1 MDKYTGKRLDG
12 RYEIQELIGVGGMA
26 MVYKAYDTVDDTAV
40 AIKILKD
47 EFLGNSEFMR
57 RFKNESK
64 AIAVLSHPNIVKVN
78 DVSFGDKIQYIVMEY
93 IDGITLK
100 EYISHQHVIPWKEA
114 VHFTVQILQALQ
126 HAHEKGI
133 VHRDMKPQN
142 IMLLQD
148 GTIKV
153 TDFGIARFSDN
164 ETRTMTDKAIGSV
177 HYIAPEQ
184 ARGDNTDGKADI
196 YSVGVML
203 YEMLTG
209 KLPFEA
215 DSAVSVAIM
224 QMQNDPK
231 PLREINDKIPEGIE
245 EITLRAMRK
254 DPKQRYASAK
264 EMLEAI
270 EIFRHNPS
278 VKFRYSYFVD
288 ETPTKYVESI
298 NKVPSAS
305 PEPSY
310 DDTFNNYDDVV
321 TGSVSRAIVKWI
333 TVLVA
338 LMVVAAIGLM
348 IWMMVDNNR
357 KATET
362 KDVEVPQFVGQMYDE
377 IQKKKEYK
385 FKFDISAQYQDD
397 KPMNVVLSQDPEAGS
412 KEVKENA
419 TIKLV
424 INSKST
430 TTQVPKVK
438 NYVEQEAVKKL
449 QDKYFN
455 YNIAKVNST
464 EVQKGYVIECSP
476 QEGTVQEIG
485 TAITLIV
492 SDGPAT
498 EKVEVPDVTDQ
509 SYAAADA
516 ELKSKGFTTQKAVIA
531 SAKDE
536 GVVVGTDPLAGNKLT
551 KGSLITIQVS
561 DASLQKNSLKQNV
574 PLPAEEAAQITLT
587 VYEDGKEL
595 LSKTGAPAD
604 GLELDLEINPSG
616 ATNGKKNILVKI
628 DGQNYAKYTFD
639 FKNNTVTQDFLN
651 TNYKI
656 KTKLVSEPESSKP
669 EESSEESTE
678 SSTEESSTQESS
690 TDESSA
696 SESSGSGDDT
706 ELDEYRT
713 TAISNIEGYVSVDDY
728 DAAVRDKINHVID
741 VAKKNINTLND
752 KSQID
757 EEVTLAKSDIDEIV
771 KAAESTEPPAPDES
785 SASEES
791 SGDDLEQ
798 AKQAAITEITNYM
811 NKYYYSDEEYEN
823 AKSIVSDYSS
833 KINAASSESEILDL
847 DIEAQQAIDAAPHR
861 TESETSETAES
872 PAAEMYSLS
881 RIDPSTLLFF

>member
-26 MVYKAYDTVDDTAV
+26 MVYKAYDTVDDTTV

-47 EFLGNSEFMR
+47 EFLGNSEFIR

-288 ETPTKYVESI
+288 ETPTRYVDSI

-305 PEPSY
+305 PEPAY
-310 DDTFNNYDDVV
+310 DDSYNNYDDEV
-321 TGSVSRAIVKWI
+321 TGSISKTIVKWI

-348 IWMMVDNNR
+348 IWMMVNNNM
-357 KATET
+357 KANET
-362 KDVEVPQFVGQMYDE
+362 KDVDVPQFIGQMYDE
-377 IQKKKEYK
+377 VQKDKSYK
-385 FKFDISAQYQDD
+385 FNFEITAEYQDD
-397 KPMNVVLSQDPEAGS
+397 KPMNVILSQEPEAGS
-412 KEVKENA
+412 KQVKENA

-438 NYVEQEAVKKL
+438 NYAEQEAVAKL

-455 YNIAKVNST
+455 YTIAKVNST
-464 EVQKGYVIECSP
+464 EVAKGYVIDCAP

-485 TAITLIV
+485 TNITLIV

-498 EKVEVPDVTDQ
+498 EMVEVPDVTDQ
-509 SYAAADA
+509 SYSAAEAA
-516 ELKSKGFTTQKAVIA
+516 LKAKGFTTQKATVA

-536 GVVVGTDPLAGNKLT
+536 GKVVGTDPLAGNKLT

-561 DASLQKNSLKQNV
+561 DGSKQMNSLKQEV

-587 VYEDGKEL
+587 VYEDGKETM
-595 LSKTGAPAD
+595 SKSGAPAD
-604 GLELDLEINPSG
+604 GLELTLEISPAG
-616 ATNGKKNILVKI
+616 ATNSKKIVLVKI
-628 DGQNYAKYTFD
+628 DGVNYAKYTFD
-639 FKNNTVTQDFLN
+639 FKNKTVTQDYFN
-651 TNYKI
+651 NSYKI
-656 KTKLVSEPESSKP
+656 KEKKQ
-669 EESSEESTE
+669 ESSEPSEIESYRTDAISQIEGYVNLSDYEIADRERIKHIIEVATININSLDDKAQIDEEVQLAKSDIDQITESHQSTPAE
-678 SSTEESSTQESS
+678 SSTEESSEPESS
-690 TDESSA
+690 
-696 SESSGSGDDT
+696 
-706 ELDEYRT
+706 
-713 TAISNIEGYVSVDDY
+713 V
-728 DAAVRDKINHVID
+728 
-741 VAKKNINTLND
+741 
-752 KSQID
+752 
-757 EEVTLAKSDIDEIV
+757 
-771 KAAESTEPPAPDES
+771 EPS
-785 SASEES
+785 
-791 SGDDLEQ
+791 DDLEQ

-823 AKSIVSDYSS
+823 AQAIVAEYTD
-833 KINAASSESEILDL
+833 KINAATTEDDILNL
-847 DIEAQQAIDAAPHR
+847 DIEAQQALDAAPHR
-861 TESETSETAES
+861 TEGNSENTES
-872 PAAEMYSLS
+872 PLALYSSS
-881 RIDPSTLLFF
+881 RFNPEAFMIF